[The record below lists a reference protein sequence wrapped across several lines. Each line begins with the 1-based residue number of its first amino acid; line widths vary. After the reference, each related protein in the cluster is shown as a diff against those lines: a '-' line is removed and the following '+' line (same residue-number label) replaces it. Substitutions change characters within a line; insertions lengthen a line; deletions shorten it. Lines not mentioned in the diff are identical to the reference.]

1 MATDNNMD
9 FPSLDCRKTEG
20 ASQDPSEPTTV
31 PMAPRDL
38 QPDPVPDCAC
48 PVGKQDGKLAWL
60 FPASLAAQG
69 SNICYC
75 CPLTPYPSS
84 TSLNCVFCNHF
95 TVREKLR
102 PKAQWLDRKGFGPG
116 IWTGSDLGLGLVLL
130 PFSSHLLPP
139 EAWECVEMAEWVKC
153 SPHSHKNLS
162 LDLQTL

>member
-1 MATDNNMD
+1 MATDKNMD
-9 FPSLDCRKTEG
+9 FPSLACRKTEG
-20 ASQDPSEPTTV
+20 ACQDPSEPTTV

-38 QPDPVPDCAC
+38 QPDPVPHCAC

-60 FPASLAAQG
+60 FPAPLAAQG

-102 PKAQWLDRKGFGPG
+102 PKAQWLGRKGFGPVG
-116 IWTGSDLGLGLVLL
+116 DVSFLFPPPAMGSFGVCRNGRVGTVFATQ
-130 PFSSHLLPP
+130 P
-139 EAWECVEMAEWVKC
+139 
-153 SPHSHKNLS
+153 
-162 LDLQTL
+162 